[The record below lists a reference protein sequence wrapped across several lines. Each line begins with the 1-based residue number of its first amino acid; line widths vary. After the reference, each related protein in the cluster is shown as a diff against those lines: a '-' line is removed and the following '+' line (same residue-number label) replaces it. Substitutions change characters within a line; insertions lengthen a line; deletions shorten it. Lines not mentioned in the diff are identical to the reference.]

1 MSSDLNSWVGNPG
14 LLNYY
19 IPFLNHLHGLLPASH
34 AILSTSHIGHSPHL
48 AAPKQSL
55 DLLSQLEAKVEL
67 TRCLRTSLDRWAEEE
82 TKGEGGTQKPRLN
95 LMGHSVGAWMACEV
109 MKKLPEEVDA
119 GLLLFPTLAWI
130 ADSWNGRTMWVSEY
144 RSLGVCRQLTH
155 MD

>member
-82 TKGEGGTQKPRLN
+82 TKGELN